1 MKSDN
6 ELKFKTITVSQNGQ
20 ITIPADIQKIMGI
33 KKGDKLILIQ
43 KGKMIIFEK
52 PVEIVEKLEDDFK
65 DIKEISEDSL
75 KELWLRSDD
84 VWNQ

>member
-1 MKSDN
+1 
-6 ELKFKTITVSQNGQ
+6 
-20 ITIPADIQKIMGI
+20 MGI
-33 KKGDKLILIQ
+33 KKGEKLILIQ

-75 KELWLRSDD
+75 KELWLKRSDD

>member
-1 MKSDN
+1 
-6 ELKFKTITVSQNGQ
+6 
-20 ITIPADIQKIMGI
+20 MGI
-33 KKGDKLILIQ
+33 EKGDKLILIQ

-75 KELWLRSDD
+75 KELWLKRSDD

>member
-1 MKSDN
+1 
-6 ELKFKTITVSQNGQ
+6 
-20 ITIPADIQKIMGI
+20 MGI

-65 DIKEISEDSL
+65 DVKEISEDSL
-75 KELWLRSDD
+75 KELWLKRSDD

>member
-1 MKSDN
+1 
-6 ELKFKTITVSQNGQ
+6 
-20 ITIPADIQKIMGI
+20 MGI
-33 KKGDKLILIQ
+33 TKGDKLILIQ

-75 KELWLRSDD
+75 KELWLKRSDD

>member
-1 MKSDN
+1 MS
-6 ELKFKTITVSQNGQ
+6 
-20 ITIPADIQKIMGI
+20 I

-43 KGKMIIFEK
+43 KGKMIIFQK

-75 KELWLRSDD
+75 KELWLKRSDD

>member
-1 MKSDN
+1 
-6 ELKFKTITVSQNGQ
+6 
-20 ITIPADIQKIMGI
+20 MGI

-75 KELWLRSDD
+75 KELWLKRSDD

>member
-1 MKSDN
+1 
-6 ELKFKTITVSQNGQ
+6 
-20 ITIPADIQKIMGI
+20 MGI

-75 KELWLRSDD
+75 KELWLKRSDY

>member
-1 MKSDN
+1 
-6 ELKFKTITVSQNGQ
+6 
-20 ITIPADIQKIMGI
+20 
-33 KKGDKLILIQ
+33 
-43 KGKMIIFEK
+43 MIIFEK

-75 KELWLRSDD
+75 KELWLKRFDD